1 MGNSSGSETTY
12 PIGASEFIP
21 SFSGVSLAQ
30 SFVFYVMFCI
40 SLSFCLFVVV
50 LSCLSDYPF
59 DIFKLFLC
67 TNI

>member
-1 MGNSSGSETTY
+1 VDQKLPTLSVHRHLS
-12 PIGASEFIP
+12 PV
-21 SFSGVSLAQ
+21 FSRVSLAQ

-59 DIFKLFLC
+59 VIFNLFSG